1 MLRIWL
7 LTVFQVLI
15 VAAFL
20 AAIFQWESADRN
32 DRSRAIGWTALGAGL
47 VGAVID
53 AAIGFG
59 WSSTF

>member
-20 AAIFQWESADRN
+20 VAIFQWESAHRN
-32 DRSRAIGWTALGAGL
+32 DRSRAIGWTALG
-47 VGAVID
+47 VGIIGAAID

-59 WSSTF
+59 

>member
-20 AAIFQWESADRN
+20 VAIFQWESADRN
-32 DRSRAIGWTALGAGL
+32 DRSRTIGWTALGAGII
-47 VGAVID
+47 GAAID

-59 WSSTF
+59 